1 MALEKSHHI
10 DYYLVAVVA
19 VLLVLGS
26 LLLAEISAVFSHKEF
41 GETSHYFFHQI
52 LFALPI
58 GIILGFIA
66 FKIPLNYFKRYAWR
80 SILFNLVLMILVFV
94 PGIGITSGG
103 APRWLNLHFVSFQP
117 SELLK
122 LTFIIY
128 ASVWLAY
135 KIEKKVVNKTTIIP
149 FLSILGVV
157 AFILILQSDA
167 STLGVIAF
175 LALTMYF
182 STNTPFWHTAL
193 MTSIVFA
200 GMLLFIKATP
210 FRMNR
215 VLVLLGIK
223 NDPMGIGF
231 QVKQAL
237 IAIGSGGIL
246 GLGIGMSKQINFLP
260 ETMSD
265 SIFAVYAEETGFV
278 GSLFLI
284 FLFMFFLWRVFIIA
298 KNSPDRFSQI
308 FAIGIGSWI
317 CLQAF
322 INIASMID
330 FFPLTG
336 IPLPF
341 ISYGGSHLIVEL
353 IGIGILLNIS
363 KYTKK

>member
-1 MALEKSHHI
+1 MALQKSHHI
-10 DYYLVAVVA
+10 DYYLVAVVTI
-19 VLLVLGS
+19 LLILGS
-26 LLLAEISAVFSHKEF
+26 LLLAEISAIFSHKQL
-41 GETSHYFFHQI
+41 GETSYYFFHQI
-52 LFALPI
+52 FFSLPI

-66 FKIPLNYFKRYAWR
+66 FKIPLSYFKRFAWQ
-80 SILFNLVLMILVFV
+80 SILINLALMILVFI
-94 PGIGITSGG
+94 PSIGITSGG
-103 APRWLNLHFVSFQP
+103 APRWLNLRFASFQP

-122 LTFIIY
+122 LIFIIY
-128 ASVWLAY
+128 VSTWLAH
-135 KIEKKVVNKTTIIP
+135 KIEKKVFNKITIIP
-149 FLSILGVV
+149 FIAILGVV
-157 AFILILQSDA
+157 ASILILQSDA

-175 LALTMYF
+175 LALVMYF

-193 MTSIVFA
+193 MSSIVLA
-200 GMLLFIKATP
+200 GMLLFIKTTP

-215 VLVLLGIK
+215 VLILLGIK
-223 NDPMGIGF
+223 DDPMGIGY

-246 GLGIGMSKQINFLP
+246 GVGIGMSKQINFLP

-278 GSLFLI
+278 GSLILI
-284 FLFMFFLWRVFIIA
+284 FLFIFLLWRAFIIA
-298 KNSPDRFSQI
+298 KNSPDKFSQI

-322 INIASMID
+322 INIGSMLDI
-330 FFPLTG
+330 FPLTG

-341 ISYGGSHLIVEL
+341 ISYGGSHLIAEL